1 MPITINGVSDSRIGY
16 VRPTL
21 GAFTCGISGTHSAPG
36 DFDGSLVAALDP
48 ISVDLDGQFAVTQ
61 SVDGDLSPTLG
72 DFTSRFISTPAL
84 DPFPHPCAGRIGQ
97 RSWGDDPT
105 QTGTNFDRNLEEMNA
120 MGRTYFSVIN
130 GQPSSGSN
138 RRAAML
144 DWTTWANAN
153 YPGHTKYQYYITQE
167 TGGGLSGTIH
177 NMLVEEDGPPSQTV
191 AGGSPVPQNCWY
203 ARDGSGNLEAVFG
216 SNLATNL
223 TGFVV
228 PNTDVPGDPRLWG
241 EKYVDEYFQ
250 TFWVDPFVSAPFD
263 GFYQDVTDH
272 RPREDG
278 LDYKG
283 VNYNNGA
290 RNGDGSPNGGWDDN
304 GEGEEVADAYRD
316 GNSRA
321 PKRIN
326 QRWPGQFVQGANRTT
341 NPRETEI
348 LNPRAVLNSKGL
360 ADDYAEYK
368 NLFGMY
374 WNEGLIVEAGG
385 FGFVGMQADGT
396 LASFG
401 SPRMAWNSM
410 RWAEYF
416 TPAPGHV
423 LNQMQME
430 VTSISRNP
438 MVSGF
443 NIGGG
448 GSHCTRESAEARLFI
463 QAMNA
468 LGNGYFYCGIA
479 TASNPSARYN
489 YTAEWDED
497 GFINNGTTG
506 LSGIGWLG
514 QPLEASLAQKEWDAQ
529 DAVFWIA
536 NGEFQ
541 KRRFQNGVA
550 INRWD
555 KPPGSTGSTISGV
568 EYIPIVTGGSWENG
582 EIPSNTI
589 KELNGVQYRS
599 TDPIQPCNANRVLN
613 ETNFPL
619 GYPMR
624 RMTGRFFE
632 NV

>member
-1 MPITINGVSDSRIGY
+1 MPIIINGVSDARIGY
-16 VRPTL
+16 TRATL
-21 GAFTCGISGTHSAPG
+21 DSFLSGFIGTHLVPG
-36 DFDGSLVAALDP
+36 AFDGSIVSGLDNFA
-48 ISVDLDGQFAVTQ
+48 SDFDGQFAISQ
-61 SVDGDLSPTLG
+61 SFDGFMSTTLG
-72 DFTSRFISTPAL
+72 DFTPRFISTPAL
-84 DPFPHPCAGRIGQ
+84 DPFPHPAAGRIGQ
-97 RSWGDDPT
+97 RSWGDNPDG
-105 QTGTNFDRNLEEMNA
+105 TGANFDRNLEEMNA
-120 MGRTYFSVIN
+120 MGRTYFSIIG
-130 GQPSSGSN
+130 GQPSSSSG

-144 DWTTWANAN
+144 DWTTWASAN
-153 YPGHTKYQYYITQE
+153 YPNHKKGQYYITQE
-167 TGGGLSGTIH
+167 TGGGLSGTVH
-177 NMLVEEDGPPSQTV
+177 DMLVEEDGPPGQTV

-203 ARDGSGNLEAVFG
+203 ARDGDGNLEAVFAT
-216 SNLATNL
+216 NLATNL
-223 TGFVV
+223 TAFTVA
-228 PNTDVPGDPRLWG
+228 NTDLPGDPRYWG
-241 EKYVDEYFQ
+241 EKFVDERFEQ
-250 TFWVDPFVSAPFD
+250 FWIDPFVTAPFD
-263 GFYQDVTDH
+263 IYFQDVTDH
-272 RPREDG
+272 WPREDN

-290 RNGDGSPNGGWDDN
+290 RRGNNSPNDGWDDN

-326 QRWPGQFVQGANRTT
+326 NNFPGQFIMGANRTT

-368 NLFGMY
+368 NLFGMA
-374 WNEGLIVEAGG
+374 WMEGQIVEVGG
-385 FGFVGMQADGT
+385 FGFAGMQADGT

-401 SPRMAWNSM
+401 SPRMAWNNI
-410 RWAEYF
+410 RWLEYF
-416 TPAPGHV
+416 TPAPGYV

-448 GSHCTRESAEARLFI
+448 GSHCTREAAEARLYL
-463 QAMNA
+463 QAMTA
-468 LGNGYFYCGIA
+468 LGNTYFYCGIA

-529 DAVFWIA
+529 GAVFWIA

-541 KRRFQNGVA
+541 KRLFQGGVV

-555 KPPGSTGSTISGV
+555 KPSGSTGSTISGT
-568 EYIPIVTGGSWENG
+568 EFIPVVDGGSWANG
-582 EIPSNTI
+582 EIPGNTI

-599 TDPIQPCNANRVLN
+599 TDPDMPCNANRVIN
-613 ETNFPL
+613 EATFPL

-632 NV
+632 YI